1 METNTNNALLLH
13 SMYMNMH
20 THKWSHKGTSKY
32 TSHTCTH
39 SYTFKFLQVLSHIKQ
54 TEIIVLFLGHT

>member
-13 SMYMNMH
+13 SMYMSMH
-20 THKWSHKGTSKY
+20 THKWSHQGTSKY

-39 SYTFKFLQVLSHIKQ
+39 SYTLKFLQVLSHIKQ
-54 TEIIVLFLGHT
+54 AEIIVLFLGHT